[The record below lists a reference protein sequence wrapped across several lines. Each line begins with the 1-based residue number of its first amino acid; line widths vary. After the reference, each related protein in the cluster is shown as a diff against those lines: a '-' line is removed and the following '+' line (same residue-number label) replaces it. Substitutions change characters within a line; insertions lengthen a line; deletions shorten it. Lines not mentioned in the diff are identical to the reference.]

1 MKDYYKILKVTKS
14 STEDEIRKNY
24 RKLAMQYHPDRNP
37 DSPEAEEKFK
47 EVAEAYGVLTDPVKR
62 RRYNRSRASG
72 KGDFSSANGTE
83 SFSYSQEDILR
94 DLFRDPRFQRMF
106 RGLLHEFQRSG
117 FRSSSNFVKKSF
129 FNGKGGIFFGG
140 IFLFGSLAGPVISK
154 TTRKALSG
162 NSSLLK
168 SVGSTVGSMLKSGQ
182 KESRAAKNQGPKIRK
197 QLKHYDTT
205 YHTPLTPRELNLGK
219 TIQVVVYGDT
229 GEQTLRVKIPPGSTV
244 GRKLRIKGKG
254 RPGPYGRGDLYLNLV
269 QQESNP
275 NKSEL

>member
-1 MKDYYKILKVTKS
+1 MKDYYKILEVTKS

-47 EVAEAYGVLTDPVKR
+47 EVAEAYGVLTDPVKKR
-62 RRYNRSRASG
+62 QYNRWRASG
-72 KGDFSSANGTE
+72 KGDFSSSNGTDG
-83 SFSYSQEDILR
+83 FSYSQEDILR

-117 FRSSSNFVKKSF
+117 FRSSSNFVRKSF

-140 IFLFGSLAGPVISK
+140 IFLFGSLAGPMISK
-154 TTRKALSG
+154 ATRKTLSG
-162 NSSLLK
+162 NSPLLK
-168 SVGSTVGSMLKSGQ
+168 SVSTAVGSILKSGQ
-182 KESRAAKNQGPKIRK
+182 QESRPEKAQNSGRSK

-205 YHTPLTPRELNLGK
+205 YHTPLTPEELKRGK

-229 GEQTLRVKIPPGSTV
+229 GEQTLRIKIPPGSTV
-244 GRKLRIKGKG
+244 GGKLRIKGKG
-254 RPGPYGRGDLYLNLV
+254 RPGPYGRGDLYLSLV
-269 QQESNP
+269 HQNTS
-275 NKSEL
+275 

>member
-1 MKDYYKILKVTKS
+1 MKDYYKILQVTKS

-62 RRYNRSRASG
+62 RQYNRSRASG
-72 KGDFSSANGTE
+72 KGDFSGANGTDG
-83 SFSYSQEDILR
+83 FSYSQEDILR

-129 FNGKGGIFFGG
+129 FNGKGGVFFGG
-140 IFLFGSLAGPVISK
+140 IFLFGSLAGPMISK
-154 TTRKALSG
+154 AARKTISG
-162 NSSLLK
+162 DSSLLK
-168 SVGSTVGSMLKSGQ
+168 SVGSTVGSMLRSGQQKSG
-182 KESRAAKNQGPKIRK
+182 ATKNQNPEIRK
-197 QLKHYDTT
+197 QQKQYDTT
-205 YHTPLTPRELNLGK
+205 YHTPLTSEELKLGK

-229 GEQTLRVKIPPGSTV
+229 GEQTLRVKIPPGSAV
-244 GRKLRIKGKG
+244 GRKLRLKGKG

-269 QQESNP
+269 HQDTN
-275 NKSEL
+275 

>member
-94 DLFRDPRFQRMF
+94 DLFRDPRFQR
-106 RGLLHEFQRSG
+106 R
-117 FRSSSNFVKKSF
+117 
-129 FNGKGGIFFGG
+129 
-140 IFLFGSLAGPVISK
+140 FLCP
-154 TTRKALSG
+154 
-162 NSSLLK
+162 
-168 SVGSTVGSMLKSGQ
+168 
-182 KESRAAKNQGPKIRK
+182 
-197 QLKHYDTT
+197 
-205 YHTPLTPRELNLGK
+205 
-219 TIQVVVYGDT
+219 
-229 GEQTLRVKIPPGSTV
+229 
-244 GRKLRIKGKG
+244 
-254 RPGPYGRGDLYLNLV
+254 
-269 QQESNP
+269 
-275 NKSEL
+275 